1 MLKGVPENLR
11 DDHLGTCSPEI
22 LDGVSYYDF
31 VADWWALGII
41 LYSSCQPTLIIG
53 MWSQATQ
60 QIFRQDGHQSS
71 SLNTMGMLHARNCA
85 AAAAAALPVTVC
97 PLLPRV

>member
-31 VADWWALGII
+31 VADWWALGVI
-41 LYSSCQPTLIIG
+41 LYRLLFG
-53 MWSQATQ
+53 ATP
-60 QIFRQDGHQSS
+60 FKE
-71 SLNTMGMLHARNCA
+71 N
-85 AAAAAALPVTVC
+85 
-97 PLLPRV
+97 